1 MQGKLIT
8 VQPQKRSRFH
18 SAVTCVGST
27 GLDSARQ
34 EKEINW
40 LFRQGQKDQSP
51 SASGQGLQ
59 ATTTT
64 LPRSSELQPTNLA
77 LLVLLGLRWSHR
89 HLLDTPAL

>member
-1 MQGKLIT
+1 MQGNLIA
-8 VQPQKRSRFH
+8 VQHQKRSRFH

-34 EKEINW
+34 EKEVNW
-40 LFRQGQKDQSP
+40 LFRQGQKYQSP
-51 SASGQGLQ
+51 SVSEQGLQ
-59 ATTTT
+59 ATITT
-64 LPRSSELQPTNLA
+64 LQPANLT